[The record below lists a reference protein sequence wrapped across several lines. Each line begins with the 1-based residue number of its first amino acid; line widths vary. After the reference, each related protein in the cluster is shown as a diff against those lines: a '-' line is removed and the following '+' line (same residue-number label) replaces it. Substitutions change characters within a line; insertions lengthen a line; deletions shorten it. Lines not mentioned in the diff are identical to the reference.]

1 VIRLIPA
8 ALVVLAVAC
17 AGSPHPRHKPLD
29 GAIAGLVRDGTSGEP
44 IASAEL
50 QLLGGGSTLTTE
62 SGASGLY
69 EIDHLKPGRYT
80 LHATYAGQPVTVSN
94 IDVVA
99 GEAMYVDVMFTLGTV
114 EPITLD
120 YAASRDAEI
129 TRYHP
134 KVGAPLLEGTVSDA
148 RTRTRIAGAVVT
160 AVAPDGETLQ
170 TVSDDQGRFR
180 FAPIAPGTYAV
191 SAYYSVGG
199 RGQIEIRRSE
209 IHVDATEGVVVPLW
223 IETTKQ

>member
-1 VIRLIPA
+1 MNRLIPA

-17 AGSPHPRHKPLD
+17 GASSPHARHKALD
-29 GAIAGLVRDGTSGEP
+29 GAVAGLVRDSASGEP
-44 IASAEL
+44 IATAEL
-50 QLLGGGSTLTTE
+50 QLVGSANTFTTQ
-62 SGASGLY
+62 SGPSGLY

-94 IDVVA
+94 IDIVA
-99 GEAMYVDVMFTLGTV
+99 GEAMYVDVMFTLGAV

-134 KVGAPLLEGTVSDA
+134 RTGAPLLEGTVSDTT
-148 RTRTRIAGAVVT
+148 TRMRIAGAVVT
-160 AVAPDGETLQ
+160 AVGPGDTLQ
-170 TVSDDQGRFR
+170 TVSDDQGRFK
-180 FAPIAPGTYAV
+180 FAPVAPGTYVV

-199 RGQIEIRRSE
+199 RGQIEIRRSD
-209 IHVDATEGVVVPLW
+209 IQVGATDAVVVPLW